1 MGTIPFLKGGIPGIP
16 ESLVKTGLPFYNIR
30 NITGSVINNP
40 G

>member
-1 MGTIPFLKGGIPGIP
+1 MGTIPFLKGGIP